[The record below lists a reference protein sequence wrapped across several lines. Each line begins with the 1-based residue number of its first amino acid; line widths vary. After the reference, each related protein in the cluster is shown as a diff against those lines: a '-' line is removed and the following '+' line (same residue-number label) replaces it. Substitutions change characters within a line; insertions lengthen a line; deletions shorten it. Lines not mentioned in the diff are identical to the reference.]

1 MRLPYPVAL
10 AVFALSASAIAAQ
23 PASVEQGRELFT
35 RTWVAWDSR
44 VAEGGDG
51 LGPMYNATSCAA
63 CHNQGALGGGGGR
76 ERNVRL
82 VRPSGLDA
90 FLVDHRLSTLSQKP
104 LAASAGTRVER
115 NTPALFGAGLID
127 SIPDAELHVLAAGQ
141 SGPISGRVS
150 ETADGRAGR
159 FGWKGHT
166 ASLADFVRTAC
177 ANELGLAVDGVR
189 QGQPLSTDLMDRLV
203 LMQAAVRQQGK
214 KVDLVGGPRRDL
226 SERDVAALTAF
237 VGALPA
243 PKELASQP
251 GRHDGRELFGKAGC
265 DGCHVQKVAA
275 VDGIYADL
283 LLHDMGRGLADAGS
297 SYQTKGNDKLVAR
310 ADSDGLLTRQLSD
323 GSTVKVPADVEL
335 TPPPSD
341 VEWRT
346 PPLWGV
352 RDSAPYLHDGRAATL
367 DDAIRAHGG
376 EAMTSAGAY
385 AALTL
390 EEQQRLVGFLES
402 LVAPG

>member
-1 MRLPYPVAL
+1 MRLPHVAAFVAL
-10 AVFALSASAIAAQ
+10 ALSATAVAAQ
-23 PASVEQGRELFT
+23 PAAVEQGRELFT

-44 VAEGGDG
+44 AAEGGDG

-63 CHNQGALGGGGGR
+63 CHNQGALGGAGGR

-82 VRPSGLDA
+82 VRPSGLEA
-90 FLVDHRLSTLSQKP
+90 FLVDHRMSTLSQRP
-104 LAASAGTRVER
+104 LSATSGTRVER
-115 NTPALFGAGLID
+115 NTPALFGAGLVD
-127 SIPDAELHVLAAGQ
+127 SVPDSALEALAASQTGQ
-141 SGPISGRVS
+141 ITGRVAK
-150 ETADGRAGR
+150 TADGRVGR
-159 FGWKGHT
+159 FGWKAHT

-189 QGQPLSTDLMDRLV
+189 QGQPISVDLMDRLV
-203 LMQAAVRQQGK
+203 LMQSAVRQQGK
-214 KVDLVGGPRRDL
+214 KVDLVGGPKRDL
-226 SERDVAALTAF
+226 SERDVTALTAF

-243 PKELASQP
+243 PKELTSQP
-251 GRHDGRELFGKAGC
+251 GRHTGRELFGKAGC

-283 LLHDMGRGLADAGS
+283 LLHDMGRSLSDAGS
-297 SYQTKGNDKLVAR
+297 TYQTKGNDRIVASVD
-310 ADSDGLLTRQLSD
+310 ADGLTTRTLSD
-323 GSTVKVPADVEL
+323 GSRVKVPADVEL
-335 TPPPSD
+335 PQPPSD

-367 DDAIRAHGG
+367 DEAIRAHAG
-376 EAMTSAGAY
+376 ESLVSAGAY
-385 AALTL
+385 TAMTL
-390 EEQQRLVGFLES
+390 EEQQQVVGFLES